1 MSSSALYF
9 YCHVIQSLDILN
21 YLSFCRYFLCM
32 KHILPSAIEVR
43 FNASSNSVTI
53 EGVQL
58 MSVNSS
64 SLINRRQYR
73 GKNGKK
79 SKMGGQISCVGGVI
93 LLFLLI
99 VFIYLKFF

>member
-1 MSSSALYF
+1 
-9 YCHVIQSLDILN
+9 
-21 YLSFCRYFLCM
+21 
-32 KHILPSAIEVR
+32 
-43 FNASSNSVTI
+43 
-53 EGVQL
+53 

-99 VFIYLKFF
+99 VFHLYLNLLDDSQLISLK

>member
-1 MSSSALYF
+1 MSFNHWIYSTIYPFVATFSS
-9 YCHVIQSLDILN
+9 IKQG
-21 YLSFCRYFLCM
+21 
-32 KHILPSAIEVR
+32 LPSAIEIKY
-43 FNASSNSVTI
+43 NASSNSVTI

-99 VFIYLKFF
+99 VFIYLQFL

>member
-1 MSSSALYF
+1 
-9 YCHVIQSLDILN
+9 
-21 YLSFCRYFLCM
+21 
-32 KHILPSAIEVR
+32 
-43 FNASSNSVTI
+43 
-53 EGVQL
+53 

-93 LLFLLI
+93 ILFLLI
-99 VFIYLKFF
+99 VFISI

>member
-1 MSSSALYF
+1 MSFNHWTYSIIYQIVATYSSKK
-9 YCHVIQSLDILN
+9 HV
-21 YLSFCRYFLCM
+21 FT
-32 KHILPSAIEVR
+32 SAIWLTFR
-43 FNASSNSVTI
+43 ASGNSDTI

-93 LLFLLI
+93 LLFSFL
-99 VFIYLKFF
+99 